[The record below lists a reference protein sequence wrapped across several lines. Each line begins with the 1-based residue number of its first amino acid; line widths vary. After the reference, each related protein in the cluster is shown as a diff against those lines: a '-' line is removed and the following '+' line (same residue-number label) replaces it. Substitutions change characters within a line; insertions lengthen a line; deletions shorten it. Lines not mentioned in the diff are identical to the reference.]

1 MDALCHYL
9 SHEKRL
15 TVNMNNI
22 NQSENI
28 NIHFNKVSQTNFV
41 DDHTP
46 LAPTPSAAGAAQF
59 LDQLLPK
66 TAGVSSPE
74 QVLIEEIKKRHL
86 ATMNTDLSFDSL
98 SAGGLSPEDVL
109 TLQKNVLNANVN
121 VDVVS
126 KLASLLSTSAT
137 KLVSMQ

>member
-1 MDALCHYL
+1 
-9 SHEKRL
+9 
-15 TVNMNNI
+15 MNNI

-28 NIHFNKVSQTNFV
+28 NIQLNKATQTNFV
-41 DDHTP
+41 DEHTS
-46 LAPTPSAAGAAQF
+46 LASAPSAAGAAQF

-86 ATMNTDLSFDSL
+86 ATMNSDLSFDAL
-98 SAGGLSPEDVL
+98 SAGWLSPEDVL

-126 KLASLLSTSAT
+126 KLASLLSTSVT

>member
-1 MDALCHYL
+1 
-9 SHEKRL
+9 
-15 TVNMNNI
+15 MNNI

-28 NIHFNKVSQTNFV
+28 NIQLNKAFQTNVV
-41 DDHTP
+41 DEHIP
-46 LAPTPSAAGAAQF
+46 LASPPSAAGAAQF

-86 ATMNTDLSFDSL
+86 ATMYTDLSFDAL

-126 KLASLLSTSAT
+126 KLASLLSTSVT

>member
-9 SHEKRL
+9 SHAKRL

-74 QVLIEEIKKRHL
+74 QEIKKRHL
-86 ATMNTDLSFDSL
+86 ATMNTDLSFDAL

-126 KLASLLSTSAT
+126 KLASLLSTSVT

>member
-86 ATMNTDLSFDSL
+86 ATMNTDLSFDAL
-98 SAGGLSPEDVL
+98 FAGGLSPEDVL

-126 KLASLLSTSAT
+126 KLASLLSTSVT

>member
-86 ATMNTDLSFDSL
+86 ATMNTDLNFDAL

-126 KLASLLSTSAT
+126 KLASLLSTSVT